1 MTAFSDSVAEFHS
14 AIRVVEAALQTP
26 YDFERDRDKVVLRF
40 QTAWNALKANAA
52 PNATRD
58 DVRAM
63 LADNSNL
70 YRTYASQI
78 AEMRDPKQAA
88 RRRRAVTQMRRNAN
102 IEIVVVDEVAAFWE
116 RDAERRRKPSG

>member
-78 AEMRDPKQAA
+78 AEMRDQAGRTA
-88 RRRRAVTQMRRNAN
+88 QAGRDSDATKCQYRDCRRR
-102 IEIVVVDEVAAFWE
+102 
-116 RDAERRRKPSG
+116 